1 MLARIEQSIGMAFLF
16 VPINAMAFAFIP
28 KEKANRATGLINLAR
43 NIGGSFGIA
52 AVTTLLA
59 RRAQFHQHVLV
70 GHLTPFDDGYRAMLH
85 GATQFFTNQGADPAR
100 AAKQAQGLLYGL
112 LQRQASMLAIVDDFW
127 LLGLAFLLLVPLMF
141 LMKKSKPHAELPV
154 VAD

>member
-1 MLARIEQSIGMAFLF
+1 
-16 VPINAMAFAFIP
+16 
-28 KEKANRATGLINLAR
+28 
-43 NIGGSFGIA
+43 
-52 AVTTLLA
+52 
-59 RRAQFHQHVLV
+59 
-70 GHLTPFDDGYRAMLH
+70 MLH
-85 GATQFFTNQGADPAR
+85 GATQFFTNQGADPVQ